1 MRFLSLIVV
10 LLALSWSSGEEE
22 NARLLVSKNV
32 LNQYLVEGKDVT
44 VLYQIH
50 NVGGSSALDV
60 QLKDDSFPPEMFD
73 VVSGSFS
80 VGWSRIAP
88 GTNVTH
94 ALITRPLKSG
104 VFNFTAAQVTY
115 KPSEDAQLPQFGYT
129 SAPGQGGIMNF
140 KDYDRKFSPHV
151 LDWAAFAVM
160 TLPSLGIP
168 FLLWYSS
175 KSKYDNIKSKKN

>member
-1 MRFLSLIVV
+1 MKSLSLVVV
-10 LLALSWSSGEEE
+10 LLALAWCSGEEE

-32 LNQYLVEGKDVT
+32 LNQFLVEGKDVT

-50 NVGGSSALDV
+50 NVGGSSALEV
-60 QLKDDSFPPEMFD
+60 QLKDDSFPAESFE
-73 VVSGSFS
+73 VVSGAFS

-115 KPSEDAQLPQFGYT
+115 KPSEDSFAFQFGYT

-168 FLLWYSS
+168 FLLWWSS
-175 KSKYDNIKSKKN
+175 KSKYDAIKVKRN